1 MSLPNRSN
9 RPETPPLARG
19 QAWRQGRRAEF
30 LEAAD
35 RVILREGPSA
45 SMDGIAAEAGISR
58 MVLYRNFG
66 DKGGLYRAL
75 AERYVTSLMDRLRA
89 ALLSTDD
96 PQARLEATIDAY
108 VGFIEEN
115 KEAYDFLMHRAI
127 REGRE
132 AEETVADFMR
142 TVAHEIGNVLKRE
155 ISALGFDPDPAE
167 AWAHGVVGMVHLST
181 DWWLR
186 SGDVSRERFIR
197 YLVGLLSRGFFGLVE
212 DGEWPGGE
220 PFDVSPAAPVGN

>member
-1 MSLPNRSN
+1 
-9 RPETPPLARG
+9 
-19 QAWRQGRRAEF
+19 
-30 LEAAD
+30 
-35 RVILREGPSA
+35 
-45 SMDGIAAEAGISR
+45 MDGIAAEAGISR